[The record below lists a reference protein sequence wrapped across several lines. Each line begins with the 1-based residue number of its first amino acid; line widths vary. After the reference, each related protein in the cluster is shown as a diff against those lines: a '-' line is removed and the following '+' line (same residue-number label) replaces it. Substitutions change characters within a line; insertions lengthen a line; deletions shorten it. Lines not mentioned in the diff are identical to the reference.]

1 MPSRRV
7 FFLSSALFLQRRP
20 DVKRIEANLETL
32 CRGYPLKYPKANRG
46 TIPEINRDPTT
57 AVRIIIPNGNA
68 PFSNW
73 RPTRFA
79 HRTERCPVP
88 YLVFRVN
95 AAALYT
101 DRWNS
106 LSLSLSVLQPHVST
120 VRLPSIHSRF
130 HSIAMLFYS
139 GTESSERARAFTT
152 DEKSGPDRRDERKKR
167 RGRRK
172 EEERYIYIYT
182 RRALFNF
189 D

>member
-106 LSLSLSVLQPHVST
+106 LSLSPSLSCNRT
-120 VRLPSIHSRF
+120 FRLSGYHLFTRDSIQSRCYF
-130 HSIAMLFYS
+130 TRDGIERKGARIHH
-139 GTESSERARAFTT
+139 GREVRARST
-152 DEKSGPDRRDERKKR
+152 
-167 RGRRK
+167 
-172 EEERYIYIYT
+172 
-182 RRALFNF
+182 
-189 D
+189 

>member
-106 LSLSLSVLQPHVST
+106 LSLSLPLCLATARFDCQVTIYSPAIPFNRDAILLGDGIE
-120 VRLPSIHSRF
+120 RKGARIHHGR
-130 HSIAMLFYS
+130 
-139 GTESSERARAFTT
+139 EVRARST
-152 DEKSGPDRRDERKKR
+152 
-167 RGRRK
+167 
-172 EEERYIYIYT
+172 
-182 RRALFNF
+182 
-189 D
+189 